1 MNSIAEKE
9 KQDAAASSV
18 VAAVFLTLLKLI
30 VGLLTGSLGILSE
43 AAHSGLD
50 LVAALVTFFAVR
62 LSDRPPDE
70 DHLYGHGKIENLSA
84 LIETLLLL
92 LTCAW
97 IVYEAIQRLLF
108 KSVEVQANVWA
119 FAVMVISIVVDISRS
134 RVLYAAARKYNSQAL
149 EADALHFSTD
159 VWSSLTVVFGL
170 ALVRLGDYLGPGWEW
185 LAKAD
190 AVAAL
195 GVALIV
201 VYVSVQLG
209 QRAIAVL
216 LDAAPPGLVE
226 RIGSETAQLPD
237 VQSVGPVRVRQSGAL
252 TFVDLSVGVDRGVSL
267 EQAHRVAEMVES
279 RIVALIPRGDVV
291 VHVDPE
297 QRSGESLP
305 QTVSAIA
312 GRLGLQTHNVRARE
326 VRGNYY
332 VNLHV
337 EAPALMTLAQ
347 AHEQVSRLEATL
359 CEELPYVK
367 EVNSHIEP
375 QSTGS
380 PPDASQ
386 ETKAQE
392 RLWAQV
398 VALIERTPELHGCHN
413 VRVWPGRE
421 GYEVVLHCLADP
433 DLPVEEAHRLAHRV
447 EEQLRTHVPGISR
460 VLVHVEP
467 EGEL

>member
-9 KQDAAASSV
+9 KQNAATSSV
-18 VAAVFLTLLKLI
+18 IAAVFLTSFKII

-62 LSDRPPDE
+62 FSDRPPDE
-70 DHLYGHGKIENLSA
+70 GHLYGHGKIENLSA

-97 IVYEAIQRLLF
+97 IVYEAIERLFF
-108 KSVEVQANVWA
+108 KSVEVHANAWA
-119 FAVMVISIVVDISRS
+119 FAVMGTSIVVDISRS
-134 RVLYAAARKYNSQAL
+134 RVLYAAARKHNSQAL

-159 VWSSLTVVFGL
+159 VWSSLTVILGL
-170 ALVRLGDYLGPGWEW
+170 AVVRLGDYLGAGWEW
-185 LAKAD
+185 LGKAD

-226 RIGSETAQLPD
+226 RIGSEAAQLPG
-237 VQSVGPVRVRQSGAL
+237 VQSVGPVRVRQGGAL
-252 TFVDLSVGVDRGVSL
+252 TFVDLSVGVDRGASL

-305 QTVSAIA
+305 QAVNAIA
-312 GRLGLQTHNVRARE
+312 GRLGLQTHNIHARE
-326 VRGNYY
+326 VRGDYY
-332 VNLHV
+332 VALHV
-337 EAPALMTLAQ
+337 EAPASMTLAQ

-359 CEELPYVK
+359 CDELPYVK

-375 QSTGS
+375 QSIGVA
-380 PPDASQ
+380 PDATP
-386 ETKAQE
+386 ETNTQE
-392 RLWAQV
+392 RLRAQV
-398 VALIERTPELHGCHN
+398 VALIERTPELRGCHN
-413 VRVWPGRE
+413 VRVWPGSE

-433 DLPVEEAHRLAHRV
+433 DLPIEEAHRLAHQV
-447 EEQLRTHVPGISR
+447 EEQLRAHVPGVSR